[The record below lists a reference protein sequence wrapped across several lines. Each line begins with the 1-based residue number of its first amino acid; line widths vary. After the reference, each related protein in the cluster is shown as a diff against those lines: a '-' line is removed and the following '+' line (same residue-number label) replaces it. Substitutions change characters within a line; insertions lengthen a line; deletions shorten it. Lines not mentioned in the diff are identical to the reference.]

1 MRPVRMRITWNI
13 GTQKLCWYQLKIMKH
28 VKYYTDGTNMRAFT
42 NHVQFNYDL
51 PKKWQKN
58 GK

>member
-1 MRPVRMRITWNI
+1 
-13 GTQKLCWYQLKIMKH
+13 MKH